1 MKLMQNKVVPAFVLF
16 CAALAFAYIPCESG
30 FVSLENEHG
39 IWGNPA
45 GLTAFDSKGALVSY
59 DYDDGIKSFRVGG
72 NLDHWAAGFDYTQGP
87 DHLDLSRWSL
97 THGNDLW
104 NRSIFVGERV
114 TALRSADFTGT
125 EWGVDLGVMI
135 RPFSFLSVSV
145 IIRVQSAAIHP
156 LSCVLKHLWQWIHFD
171 LLILT
176 FGNIESAPV
185 GQSTSHTSQFIQYA
199 VL

>member
-16 CAALAFAYIPCESG
+16 CAALAFAYIPGESG

-104 NRSIFVGERV
+104 NRSIFVASR
-114 TALRSADFTGT
+114 L
-125 EWGVDLGVMI
+125 
-135 RPFSFLSVSV
+135 
-145 IIRVQSAAIHP
+145 SAA
-156 LSCVLKHLWQWIHFD
+156 LT
-171 LLILT
+171 LL
-176 FGNIESAPV
+176 APNGALISV
-185 GQSTSHTSQFIQYA
+185 
-199 VL
+199 

>member
-16 CAALAFAYIPCESG
+16 CAALAFAYIPGESG

-87 DHLDLSRWSL
+87 DHLDSSRWSL

-135 RPFSFLSVSV
+135 RPFSFLSVGYSSFAGGV
-145 IIRVQSAAIHP
+145 GNVRCP
-156 LSCVLKHLWQWIHFD
+156 LGTPHSDLWRR
-171 LLILT
+171 
-176 FGNIESAPV
+176 
-185 GQSTSHTSQFIQYA
+185 
-199 VL
+199 